1 MGFVGIQ
8 TGFASVVRRRSL
20 RQTGMPSDQQGLQR
34 SSLKAVG
41 VAHNALVGSVVIW
54 LMIRNALKSPGAVK
68 CSQCEHKYHEACLK
82 EHTYQEVASNTCF
95 CGESCQEVYK
105 PASGL

>member
-20 RQTGMPSDQQGLQR
+20 RQTWMPSDQQGLQW

-54 LMIRNALKSPGAVK
+54 LMIKDALKSPGAVK
-68 CSQCEHKYHEACLK
+68 CSQRKHKYHEACLK